1 MVKRGLIVC
10 VLFLLLIGVV
20 SAGVEITYPVDGVS
34 YGSKITRIDL
44 NVSGTNLTNCWWND
58 GNSNNPFACNN
69 SMISGIMSDENWNT
83 WTVYSNNTDGEV
95 NNKSIT
101 FWVDSIAPNL
111 TVLTPLEISYTKE
124 DYFYF
129 EAFLFE
135 INKGL
140 YSSSPLMLKIWL
152 PSDPINYLSRRYL
165 DLNSNNE
172 TNWTENLAGGDQEEG
187 NYNFTIFAK
196 DIYPNGTTIREVSQT
211 GVIIRDTTPPYL
223 TSSQISS
230 SVFSPA
236 NSDGFLDSVNI
247 IMNAS
252 ELIQHWNT
260 TYIYNST
267 GNPVFR
273 KNKEAD
279 YNEYSM
285 SIIWD
290 GKYKYYSPIGDYVP
304 DGVYTINT
312 TITDRAGNVAT
323 VYVGNITIDNTA
335 PTITLVN
342 TTPITFEV
350 FEDYIEYGA
359 TTDDASVVVTDNSN
373 VNMSKI
379 GIYNVTYNSNDSVLN
394 QATEITRTINVVD
407 TTAPTITLNGSNSIT
422 LELGSTYIESGAT
435 ANDIYDG
442 DLTSNIVIDNSS
454 LNMSI
459 VGSYN
464 ITYNVNDSSNNS
476 ADEKIR
482 TISVQDSTPPTITP
496 LSPPDNKAFTFSEN
510 NVQLNYSYSDLSS
523 LNNCSLI
530 LNDVLN
536 QSGTSNFTLTNLSSG
551 AYSWQV
557 ACNDSYTNQGISST
571 QYFTILSNLTELSEF
586 SEYTDLTDELN
597 ISNVLYFFVNRTY
610 GRINFTEA
618 IDFSSGFDW
627 TNFISISG
635 NKIYVNSTGQPE
647 LNKSATITFY
657 NVTLT
662 DPEVFKDD
670 ISFCHSTSCPGYS
683 YSGNILTFTVIGF
696 SEYTLREYIA
706 PVVSTSSSSSG
717 GGGSTTYWTCAE
729 WGEWSECVDDEQTRI
744 CNVKERATYS
754 TSIGLTETRTC
765 DGTVLL
771 SSEELGTTPQE
782 EIIGEEST
790 KSFLGITGAAIT
802 DLAGTGRGKLSIAF
816 VILLFIG
823 GIGFIVYRR
832 RKVMNNVL
840 R

>member
-359 TTDDASVVVTDNSN
+359 VANDSREGDLTSNIINDSSMVNTSQIGVYVVTYF
-373 VNMSKI
+373 VE
-379 GIYNVTYNSNDSVLN
+379 DSVKN
-394 QATEITRTINVVD
+394 NITITRTINVVD
-407 TTAPTITLNGSNSIT
+407 TT
-422 LELGSTYIESGAT
+422 
-435 ANDIYDG
+435 
-442 DLTSNIVIDNSS
+442 V
-454 LNMSI
+454 
-459 VGSYN
+459 
-464 ITYNVNDSSNNS
+464 
-476 ADEKIR
+476 
-482 TISVQDSTPPTITP
+482 PTITP